1 MTKQLNR
8 LSQYID
14 TTHDRETGLELA
26 SHINGIMFRAGSI
39 GHFIENNCQDLSPS
53 EVADFRQMVKAFD
66 DAMTAKSIPSP

>member
-39 GHFIENNCQDLSPS
+39 GHSLRI
-53 EVADFRQMVKAFD
+53 
-66 DAMTAKSIPSP
+66 TARI